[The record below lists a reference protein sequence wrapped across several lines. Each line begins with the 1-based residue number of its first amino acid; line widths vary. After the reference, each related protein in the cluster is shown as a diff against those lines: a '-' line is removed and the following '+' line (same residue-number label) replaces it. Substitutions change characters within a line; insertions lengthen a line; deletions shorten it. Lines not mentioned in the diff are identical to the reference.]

1 MLIVVAAFRGEFA
14 QPTQTRVRQAGG
26 IQKDHNM
33 TATILS
39 TVKVLI
45 VDDHRSYAEALSLAV
60 SIEPGFQSIG
70 SVPDVDSAISA
81 VLEQRPDVVIIDWQL
96 PGVDGIEGVR
106 RLLVADPR
114 LKVVMITGHADGSL
128 RRLAAL
134 AGASAFLAKES
145 SIAEILQA
153 VRDTVNGDA
162 FIDVSV
168 DASDETASAM
178 SLTPREIEVLYLLAK
193 GRDTPTIAASLYLSV
208 HTVRGYVKEVLR
220 KLGAHSQLE
229 AVAIARRA
237 GLLPDAN

>member
-1 MLIVVAAFRGEFA
+1 
-14 QPTQTRVRQAGG
+14 
-26 IQKDHNM
+26 M

-39 TVKVLI
+39 TVKVLV

-60 SIEPGFQSIG
+60 SIEPGFESVG
-70 SVPDVDSAISA
+70 SVPDVDSAIA
-81 VLEQRPDVVIIDWQL
+81 VALAQRPDVVIIDWQL
-96 PGVDGIEGVR
+96 PVVDGVEGVR

-114 LKVVMITGHADGSL
+114 LKLVMITGHADASL

-153 VRDTVNGDA
+153 VRDTIDGNA
-162 FIDVSV
+162 FIDITTDITGDAVS
-168 DASDETASAM
+168 AL

-193 GRDTPTIAASLYLSV
+193 GRDTPTIATALFLSV

-229 AVAIARRA
+229 AVAIARRS